1 MLASPMTADPTSAPT
16 FASTEFASTETAEAP
31 VGVSVL
37 AADLVK
43 RYGDAEALRVG
54 HLAVAPGEAV
64 GLVGN
69 NGAGKTTLLRLVLD
83 LVRPTAGTVALD
95 GTVVSASAA
104 WKPRVG
110 AFLDAG
116 FLVDYLRPAEYFRL
130 VGGAYGLTAAE
141 ADRRAA
147 TYAAFLGPTV
157 AGGSLLR
164 DLSLGNANKV
174 GIVGALLPAPGLVVL
189 DEPFANL
196 DPGAR
201 IALEGLLRRERARG
215 ATVLVSSH
223 DLDHVVGVC
232 SRVLVMAGG
241 RIVRDTPCAPE
252 TLGELQAFF
261 ASGGADAGAD
271 LAAA

>member
-1 MLASPMTADPTSAPT
+1 MPHAPAVRSPAA
-16 FASTEFASTETAEAP
+16 
-31 VGVSVL
+31 GVALV
-37 AADLVK
+37 ARGLVK
-43 RYGDAEALRVG
+43 RYGDAEALNVE
-54 HLAVAPGEAV
+54 HLGIAPGEAV

-69 NGAGKTTLLRLVLD
+69 NGAGKTTLLRLALD
-83 LVRPTAGTVALD
+83 LIRPTAGTVAID
-95 GTVVSASAA
+95 GETVSESTA

-130 VGGAYGLTAAE
+130 VGGAYGLSAHE
-141 ADRRAA
+141 SDRRAA
-147 TYAAFLGPTV
+147 SYTAFLGATV
-157 AGGSLLR
+157 AGGGLIR

-201 IALEGLLRRERARG
+201 IALETLLRGERERG

-232 SRVLVMAGG
+232 SRVLVLAGG
-241 RIVRDTPCAPE
+241 RVVRDTPAAAG

-261 ASGGADAGAD
+261 AGDATA
-271 LAAA
+271 

>member
-1 MLASPMTADPTSAPT
+1 MSSNPVATAGA
-16 FASTEFASTETAEAP
+16 A
-31 VGVSVL
+31 VGVALL
-37 AADLVK
+37 AEGLVK
-43 RYGDAEALRVG
+43 RYREAEALNVAR
-54 HLAVAPGEAV
+54 LSVAPGEAV

-83 LVRPTAGTVALD
+83 LIRPTAGTVAID
-95 GTVVSASAA
+95 GDDVGASAV

-116 FLVDYLRPAEYFRL
+116 FLVDYLRPDEYFRL
-130 VGGAYGLTAAE
+130 VGGAYGLSAHE
-141 ADRRAA
+141 SDRRAA
-147 TYAAFLGPTV
+147 SYAAFLGATV
-157 AGGSLLR
+157 TAGGGLIR

-201 IALEGLLRRERARG
+201 IALEGLLRGERERG

-241 RIVRDTPCAPE
+241 RIVRDTPAAPE

-261 ASGGADAGAD
+261 AAGSGAGSGAGSAAGA
-271 LAAA
+271 A

>member
-1 MLASPMTADPTSAPT
+1 MLAMLPDAGATVVAHN
-16 FASTEFASTETAEAP
+16 
-31 VGVSVL
+31 
-37 AADLVK
+37 LVK
-43 RYGDAEALRVG
+43 RYGDAEALAVE
-54 HLAVAPGEAV
+54 HLHVAPGEAV
-64 GLVGN
+64 ALVGN

-83 LVRPTAGTVALD
+83 LIRPTAGTVAID
-95 GTVVSASAA
+95 GETVSAGTA

-116 FLVDYLRPAEYFRL
+116 FLVGYLRPDEYFRF
-130 VGGAYGLTAAE
+130 VGGAYGLPADE
-141 ADRRAA
+141 SDRRAA
-147 TYAAFLGPTV
+147 LYAAFLGPTV
-157 AGGSLLR
+157 IGGDGLIR

-201 IALEGLLRRERARG
+201 IALENLLRDERARG

-232 SRVLVMAGG
+232 SRVLVLGGG
-241 RIVRDTPCAPE
+241 RIVRDTPATPA
-252 TLGELQAFF
+252 TAAELRAFF
-261 ASGGADAGAD
+261 AAGG
-271 LAAA
+271 